1 MLKHHLKK
9 KKIKAK
15 FGSHG
20 HEFNSW
26 LVVGSD
32 YELRTIQD
40 LTLEG
45 VALENKTLC
54 GTGFQP
60 ISNDTACYV
69 IREKWHFNELHSRT
83 VFSFVIVALFILLHD
98 HRISVFWLG
107 VQSFIQFYFL
117 YVRRHAL
124 DYYFPKH
131 VYSVVRSPSQCKE
144 LLENFRS
151 YYNCRRFGVLLTPGV
166 KIRRKSRL

>member
-1 MLKHHLKK
+1 MGRGGGGVTRHPR
-9 KKIKAK
+9 
-15 FGSHG
+15 
-20 HEFNSW
+20 
-26 LVVGSD
+26 D
-32 YELRTIQD
+32 RT
-40 LTLEG
+40 
-45 VALENKTLC
+45 
-54 GTGFQP
+54 FQ
-60 ISNDTACYV
+60 
-69 IREKWHFNELHSRT
+69 LRT

-124 DYYFPKH
+124 DYSFPKQ
-131 VYSVVRSPSQCKE
+131 VYPVVRSPSQCKE

-151 YYNCRRFGVLLTPGV
+151 YFNCRRFGVPLTPGV